1 VFVSGLYAHA
11 PSAYV
16 FQVGKRWKTLAG
28 RCGLADGH
36 TGPVEFI
43 VLGDGR
49 ELWRSGTVQAG
60 AAKSFSV
67 SLADVDQLELK
78 TRVATQN
85 SNGTW
90 GVWLEPTLSR

>member
-1 VFVSGLYAHA
+1 MSGLYAHA

-36 TGPVEFI
+36 AGPVEFI

-67 SLADVDQLELK
+67 SLAGVDRLELK
-78 TRVATQN
+78 TQVATQN
-85 SNGTW
+85 GNGTW
-90 GVWLEPTLSR
+90 GLWLDPTLSR